1 MRIRGFSSS
10 YEYEE
15 TNFRSHI
22 REKASMS
29 TIQLVQQPSPNPLPN
44 KRKSKGC
51 AERNSE
57 IGSMPISIN
66 YTHTYK
72 IKIWVTSETWRT
84 QRSEG
89 HQNTNWQ
96 HGIEIAKTSCQDG
109 YMQADST
116 SFNDIRTCIF
126 FDVVCCSCFCSPSW
140 TPCIFFLFFFSSW
153 LILLLLRMKKNKDM
167 YLLIRKKV

>member
-29 TIQLVQQPSPNPLPN
+29 TIQLVQQPSPTPLPN

-51 AERNSE
+51 GERNSE

-66 YTHTYK
+66 YIHTHIKFKFERPLKHDKHKDQRATK
-72 IKIWVTSETWRT
+72 ILTDNME
-84 QRSEG
+84 
-89 HQNTNWQ
+89 
-96 HGIEIAKTSCQDG
+96 
-109 YMQADST
+109 
-116 SFNDIRTCIF
+116 
-126 FDVVCCSCFCSPSW
+126 
-140 TPCIFFLFFFSSW
+140 
-153 LILLLLRMKKNKDM
+153 
-167 YLLIRKKV
+167 